1 VGRTDK
7 EKRGD
12 KEKKKEKNKKGNL
25 DILQP
30 QSNR

>member
-1 VGRTDK
+1 MDMK
-7 EKRGD
+7 EKRG
-12 KEKKKEKNKKGNL
+12 KGGKKKKKENCNL